1 MTHSIIQRTDST
13 LNQRNQQ
20 ILVVDDIPAN
30 LKLLTEILSEAGYHA
45 RPAPSGRMALRSIA
59 IEPPDLILLDVKM
72 PDMDGYEVCKCLKS
86 DEKTSRIPI
95 IFISAM
101 DDVEDKIRGLQ
112 EGGVDYISKPF
123 QAAEVLARVRTHLA
137 LRTLHK
143 ELETKNSQLRQE
155 IAERKLMETAL
166 KEYRDHLEE
175 LVYER
180 TEDLV
185 RINKELNQEIDERRL
200 AEEALVRNER
210 KFRAIFDQTFQFIGL
225 MEPDGVLVE
234 ANRTALEFS
243 GIKESD
249 VLGKPFWEAPW
260 WAHSLI
266 LQLKLREAVK
276 TAASGEFVRFEATH
290 PASDGSLHY
299 VDFSIKPVMNES
311 GRVILLIP
319 EGRDITERKIAEEAL
334 RIARDEL
341 EIQVE
346 ARTKELK
353 AANEEL
359 KRLSL
364 SDGLTGIANR
374 RYFDDF
380 LEREWNRAKRE
391 KTPLSMIMID
401 IDYFK
406 AFNDTYGHQAG
417 DQCLRTV
424 ATVLR
429 TTVKRTVDL
438 VARYGGEEFAIVL
451 PDTDILGAYEVA
463 ERIRNNIEI
472 LGIEHLKSDNCGFVT
487 ISSGIASAIP
497 EKNSVPTEIISEADI
512 ALYKAKKEGR
522 NKVRIT
528 FKKL

>member
-1 MTHSIIQRTDST
+1 MTHSIVQRTDST
-13 LNQRNQQ
+13 LNQQNQQ

-59 IEPPDLILLDVKM
+59 IELPDLILLDVKM

-185 RINKELNQEIDERRL
+185 RINKELNQEIEERKL
-200 AEEALVRNER
+200 AEEALRMA
-210 KFRAIFDQTFQFIGL
+210 K
-225 MEPDGVLVE
+225 
-234 ANRTALEFS
+234 
-243 GIKESD
+243 
-249 VLGKPFWEAPW
+249 
-260 WAHSLI
+260 
-266 LQLKLREAVK
+266 
-276 TAASGEFVRFEATH
+276 
-290 PASDGSLHY
+290 
-299 VDFSIKPVMNES
+299 
-311 GRVILLIP
+311 
-319 EGRDITERKIAEEAL
+319 
-334 RIARDEL
+334 DEL

-359 KRLSL
+359 RRLSL

-380 LEREWNRAKRE
+380 LEREWNRAIRE
-391 KTPLSMIMID
+391 KAPLSMIMID

-417 DQCLRTV
+417 DQCLRAV
-424 ATVLR
+424 ANVLM

-463 ERIRNNIEI
+463 ERVRNNIEI
-472 LGIEHLKSDNCGFVT
+472 LGIEHLKSDNYGFVT
-487 ISSGIASAIP
+487 ISSGIASVIP
-497 EKNSVPTEIISEADI
+497 ERNSVPTEIISEADI

-528 FKKL
+528 FKKM